1 MVAQPPPRVLNY
13 CVAAPQRINETEQYL
28 RHSNAFLDQL
38 QNIKKAANNKYID
51 GVTLA
56 KGAAVTR
63 GQTIG
68 TVRAGSPSFL
78 HFEVRQGIDSVD
90 PMPYLQ

>member
-1 MVAQPPPRVLNY
+1 MPAS
-13 CVAAPQRINETEQYL
+13 T
-28 RHSNAFLDQL
+28 
-38 QNIKKAANNKYID
+38 

-56 KGAAVTR
+56 KGATVTR
-63 GQTIG
+63 GQIIG
-68 TVRAGSPSFL
+68 TVRAGNPSFL